1 MKGLEEPPPAA
12 STFPFLPGQLWAA
25 GLPPRADFFQALGQL
40 VVSGDQQQSCVLDLL
55 FGTSSL
61 ASRQLGH
68 WQAHRRQGGAEHP
81 PRAKLLLGRY
91 HSWHCHESGLPGH
104 TPKGSG
110 KSVVASFSF
119 PDESVLLPNSGCHLG
134 ADTISMERL
143 LPARLIRQIRFVFIA
158 CLSCQQRC
166 WGWLEGCELA
176 ALLLEMVPLLPQ
188 AFRLNLEGCT

>member
-1 MKGLEEPPPAA
+1 MGISRKAVYWIC
-12 STFPFLPGQLWAA
+12 FLA
-25 GLPPRADFFQALGQL
+25 PRPWHL
-40 VVSGDQQQSCVLDLL
+40 V
-55 FGTSSL
+55 SL
-61 ASRQLGH
+61 ATGRHTDGREEQSILQELR
-68 WQAHRRQGGAEHP
+68 
-81 PRAKLLLGRY
+81 LLLGRY
-91 HSWHCHESGLPGH
+91 HSWHCHEPGLPGH

-110 KSVVASFSF
+110 KSVVASFPF
-119 PDESVLLPNSGCHLG
+119 PDESVLLPNSGCHLA

-188 AFRLNLEGCT
+188 AFRLNLERCA